1 MVVASKTY
9 QLNLDSN
16 PGSSPSLSQSPLFGF
31 PTKMIIYWQY
41 RKALN
46 LKYWGSSLI
55 SWVNE

>member
-1 MVVASKTY
+1 MVLANKTY
-9 QLNLDSN
+9 QLKPDSN

-46 LKYWGSSLI
+46 LKY
-55 SWVNE
+55 